1 MTEHEKRIREALEA
15 GPQAWNYD
23 SNMRPFYND
32 PEGNS
37 RGGECDGTYAL
48 FGADFEIDGEVY
60 EGPTLS
66 ERCKEADAKFIAAC
80 DPSAIRALL
89 ADLDAMRGALDHIR
103 KSCQASR
110 SQTRRVRWIEAR
122 AYGALI
128 GDHELHRTI
137 DLPKDGGPDTTEKLK
152 RKLAHERY
160 VARVAQGLS
169 VGILTAA
176 LKGASA

>member
-1 MTEHEKRIREALEA
+1 MTDQKTEQKPADHKAIREAVE
-15 GPQAWNYD
+15 
-23 SNMRPFYND
+23 
-32 PEGNS
+32 
-37 RGGECDGTYAL
+37 
-48 FGADFEIDGEVY
+48 
-60 EGPTLS
+60 EGPYYT
-66 ERCKEADAKFIAAC
+66 AMVAKP
-80 DPSAIRALL
+80 DLRALL

-110 SQTRRVRWIEAR
+110 SQTRRLRWIEAR
-122 AYGALI
+122 AYGALT

-176 LKGASA
+176 LKGTSHE

>member
-1 MTEHEKRIREALEA
+1 MKNHEKRIRESVASSE
-15 GPQAWNYD
+15 NFSD
-23 SNMRPFYND
+23 ND
-32 PEGNS
+32 
-37 RGGECDGTYAL
+37 L
-48 FGADFEIDGEVY
+48 
-60 EGPTLS
+60 
-66 ERCKEADAKFIAAC
+66 
-80 DPSAIRALL
+80 RALL

-176 LKGASA
+176 LKGAEA